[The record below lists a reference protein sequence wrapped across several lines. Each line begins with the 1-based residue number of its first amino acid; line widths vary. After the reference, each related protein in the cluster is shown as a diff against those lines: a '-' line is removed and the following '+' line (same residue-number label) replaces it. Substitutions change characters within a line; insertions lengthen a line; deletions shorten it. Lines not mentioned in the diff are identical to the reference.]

1 MPHINRIRVNNVRYN
16 FGTQYYDDFLMR
28 FSGKNTIYD
37 LANGGGKSVLMLL
50 LLQNMIPNCTLDE
63 KQPIEKL
70 FRTNNGST
78 TIHSLVEWRLS
89 DAHIKDNYKYMLTG
103 FCARKAKE
111 NPEDKVKDTANIEY
125 FNYCIFYRE
134 FNDNDIKNLPLKN
147 GNERIT
153 YNGLKNYLREL
164 EKRDLSLK
172 IYIFERKGEYQR
184 FIADYGIYESEWEI
198 IRGINK
204 TEGHVR
210 TYFESNYK
218 TTRKVVEDLLIE
230 EIIQKSFNSKTYSED
245 REDEMAKTLVE
256 IKDKLVSLLK
266 AKEDIN
272 NYDRQA
278 EVIGDF
284 AKRVDSVK
292 ELYYGK
298 ENLAD
303 EIVRSYYTIGE
314 MLENV
319 EKDKQANEGE
329 IEKITKVI
337 DDYKRDI
344 ESAQVVG
351 ETCKLSEYIDKLT
364 ALEAALKEKTDQNNN
379 AKKEL
384 AIKESI
390 NDYADYLYYKRE
402 RDSLSV
408 AVDNMLSDKA
418 DLIEELRELAAVKF
432 SRNKEKMAEILSE
445 IEKLEG
451 IIAAEEESIK
461 QLATEDKAIEK
472 QIAVEE
478 YLGNAARENLDLLL
492 VQINEKRKE
501 YNGILSF
508 DFSNDEKQLQDK
520 NNQLVE
526 KSSKLT
532 EEQKAVKENISKLK
546 EEEVKIKE
554 DILDNDDRLSLCIDE
569 KNQVMSI
576 LEKAEKLS
584 KVYGER
590 NFNVLKEL
598 IDLKINEAIEEQTS
612 LEEQEKELSV
622 YMKGLENKTI
632 VPANGQLKGVF
643 EYIVRYY
650 GNIAVLGAELVKAL
664 TKEECKEVL
673 EYNPLLP
680 YSIVVKDK
688 YDLIISDTALKELCN
703 FGAPI
708 PVIRYE
714 AIKENTFCVDYN
726 NLDFIRSD
734 EEIFYNEELLEKR
747 KIKLNEELSAITFKK
762 EQIEETLD
770 LLRKDALFVKN
781 YVEKEKAR
789 CEAVQTEYE
798 ELKSQRKAMEG
809 KSEELRVEIA
819 EKEKSLLV
827 ISEELE
833 QTNRYIACLN
843 QDMEIISQL
852 VGMSKKQ
859 EELSED
865 EAVCKTRLRDLSVK
879 YDTLSKRLEAK
890 QAQLAGRKNNVLKL
904 KEDME
909 EIKNKWQDIYKSYYK
924 EGIIANSVM
933 PDSELEARFL
943 GLKKVCEENLTDVS
957 DKQKL
962 INNYDVAMEK
972 ALIAIDYNGVDT
984 KEIQEYYESG
994 KYTTTDKEQLKT
1006 IKRDISV
1013 KEEAILEL
1021 QRNISHIKSEKDRTE
1036 GGIEKSKEKIVEKYG
1051 KFVEPSLEGAN
1062 IVDYIGSKKD
1072 EILKNEALLSGVRNI
1087 LKNIEKNNQ
1096 KYIILQR
1103 DIDKIITNA
1112 KINVGTAKKLLSGVG
1127 DLEERIAQVVE
1138 KNDKFL
1144 KEMYDKREQFEKE
1157 KQMLIDLLV
1166 QMNSHALAD
1175 EMRSN
1180 IILPEGIDEAD
1191 RLINALKE
1199 IVDCI
1204 MLERERVLKSI
1215 EDMEKIKDNFEN
1227 QCIQT
1232 CINIKNELDRLPKLS
1247 KINMDGETISI
1258 ISLTIPYIKEEQYKL
1273 SMEKY
1278 IDDTVSVADSMRN
1291 ETERLKYIRNQ
1302 LSFKRLFSAIVKDM
1316 NGIKLSLY
1324 KRERIK
1330 EQSRYLK
1337 YEEAVGSTGQ
1347 SQGIYIQFLIAI
1359 INYIS
1364 SINSKG
1370 SEGALLKKAIFIDN
1384 PFGAAKDIYIW
1395 EPIFKLLKTNCVQL
1409 IVPARGTTPA
1419 ITGRFDVN
1427 YILGQKLIDGKQ
1439 QTVVVDYCSNVDNEQ
1454 MEYETLTYEQT
1465 ALF

>member
-1 MPHINRIRVNNVRYN
+1 
-16 FGTQYYDDFLMR
+16 
-28 FSGKNTIYD
+28 
-37 LANGGGKSVLMLL
+37 
-50 LLQNMIPNCTLDE
+50 
-63 KQPIEKL
+63 
-70 FRTNNGST
+70 
-78 TIHSLVEWRLS
+78 
-89 DAHIKDNYKYMLTG
+89 
-103 FCARKAKE
+103 
-111 NPEDKVKDTANIEY
+111 
-125 FNYCIFYRE
+125 
-134 FNDNDIKNLPLKN
+134 
-147 GNERIT
+147 
-153 YNGLKNYLREL
+153 
-164 EKRDLSLK
+164 
-172 IYIFERKGEYQR
+172 
-184 FIADYGIYESEWEI
+184 
-198 IRGINK
+198 
-204 TEGHVR
+204 
-210 TYFESNYK
+210 
-218 TTRKVVEDLLIE
+218 
-230 EIIQKSFNSKTYSED
+230 
-245 REDEMAKTLVE
+245 MAKTLVE

-284 AKRVDSVK
+284 AKRVDGVK

-364 ALEAALKEKTDQNNN
+364 ALEAVLKEKTDQNNN

-432 SRNKEKMAEILSE
+432 SRNKEKMAEILRE

-520 NNQLVE
+520 YNQLVE

-532 EEQKAVKENISKLK
+532 EEQKAVEENISKLK
-546 EEEVKIKE
+546 EEGVKIKE

-590 NFNVLKEL
+590 SFNVLKEL
-598 IDLKINEAIEEQTS
+598 IDFKINEAIEEQTS
-612 LEEQEKELSV
+612 LEEKEKELSV
-622 YMKGLENKTI
+622 YMRGLENKTI
-632 VPANGQLKGVF
+632 VPANEQLKSVF

-650 GNIAVLGAELVKAL
+650 GNIAVLGAELVKTL
-664 TKEECKEVL
+664 TKEKCKEIL

-708 PVIRYE
+708 PVIRCE
-714 AIKENTFCVDYN
+714 AVKENTFCVDYN

-770 LLRKDALFVKN
+770 LLKKDALFVKN

-809 KSEELRVEIA
+809 KSEELRIEIA
-819 EKEKSLLV
+819 DKEKSLLV

-833 QTNRYIACLN
+833 QTNRDIACLN

-852 VGMSKKQ
+852 VWLSKKQ

-904 KEDME
+904 KEDIE

-924 EGIIANSVM
+924 EGILANSVM

-1006 IKRDISV
+1006 IKRDILV

-1051 KFVEPSLEGAN
+1051 EFVEPSLEGAD
-1062 IVDYIGSKKD
+1062 IVDYIGSKKE
-1072 EILKNEALLSGVRNI
+1072 EILKNEALLSGVRNV

-1204 MLERERVLKSI
+1204 MLEKERVLKSI

>member
-78 TIHSLVEWRLS
+78 TIHSLIEWRLS

-111 NPEDKVKDTANIEY
+111 NGEDKQKDTANIEY

-153 YNGLKNYLREL
+153 YNGLKSYLREL
-164 EKRDLSLK
+164 EKKDLSLK
-172 IYIFERKGEYQR
+172 VYIFERKGEYQR

-230 EIIQKSFNSKTYSED
+230 EIIQKSFNNKTYSED
-245 REDEMAKTLVE
+245 REDEMAKTLLE

-266 AKEDIN
+266 SKEDIN

-284 AKRVDSVK
+284 AKRVDLVK
-292 ELYYGK
+292 ELYYGR

-303 EIVRSYYTIGE
+303 EIVRCYYTINE
-314 MLENV
+314 MLENI
-319 EKDKQANEGE
+319 EKDKQNNENE
-329 IEKITKVI
+329 IKKITQII

-344 ESAQVVG
+344 ESADIVK
-351 ETCKLSEYIDKLT
+351 ETYKLSDYAGRLIV
-364 ALEAALKEKTDQNNN
+364 LEEELN
-379 AKKEL
+379 AKVSENSIRKKEL

-390 NDYADYLYYKRE
+390 NDYADYLYYKKE

-408 AVDNMLSDKA
+408 AVENMLSDKT
-418 DLIEELRELAAVKF
+418 DLIKELRELATVKF
-432 SRNKEKMAEILSE
+432 LRNKEKTAGISAQ
-445 IEKLEG
+445 IEKSEN
-451 IIAAEEESIK
+451 IILEEEKLIR
-461 QLATEDKAIEK
+461 QLDEEEK
-472 QIAVEE
+472 TIAKKIAVEE
-478 YLGNAARENLDLLL
+478 YLSNDAKEKIEKLSYE
-492 VQINEKRKE
+492 INETRKE
-501 YNGILSF
+501 YGGILSF
-508 DFSNDEKQLQDK
+508 DFLNDKKQAEEKYDKISDKSQLLLNEYENVQKYIEALKD
-520 NNQLVE
+520 E
-526 KSSKLT
+526 GRKLR
-532 EEQKAVKENISKLK
+532 
-546 EEEVKIKE
+546 E
-554 DILDNDDRLSLCIDE
+554 DILDNDEKMSLCIDE
-569 KNQVMSI
+569 KNQVLAI
-576 LEKAEKLS
+576 LEKSEKLS
-584 KVYGER
+584 KVYGEK
-590 NFNVLKEL
+590 NFNVLKEV
-598 IDLKINEAIEEQTS
+598 IEFKIKEATEENLK
-612 LEEQEKELSV
+612 LEEQKKELSA
-622 YMKGLENKTI
+622 YIAGLENGMI
-632 VPANGQLKGVF
+632 VPTNEQIKSVY
-643 EYIVRYY
+643 EYIIRYY
-650 GNIAVLGAELVKAL
+650 GNIAVLGAEIVKAL
-664 TKEECKEVL
+664 SKDKCKEIL

-680 YSIVVKDK
+680 YSIVVKEK
-688 YDLIISDTALKELCN
+688 YSSIISDATLKELCN

-708 PVIRYE
+708 PILRYE
-714 AIKENTFCVDYN
+714 AVKENAYCIDYN
-726 NLDFIRSD
+726 NMDFVRSSD
-734 EEIFYNEELLEKR
+734 EFFYNEELVEKR
-747 KIKLNEELSAITFKK
+747 KIKLNEELSAIVFKK
-762 EQIEETLD
+762 DQIEETLD
-770 LLRKDALFVKN
+770 LMKNDYSFVEN
-781 YVEKEKAR
+781 YLEKEKIR
-789 CEAVQTEYE
+789 CENIQAEYE
-798 ELKSQRKAMEG
+798 NLKAQRKIMETR
-809 KSEELRVEIA
+809 SEKVRLEIA
-819 EKEKSLLV
+819 EKTKSLDD
-827 ISEELE
+827 IKEKLE
-833 QTNRYIACLN
+833 VTN
-843 QDMEIISQL
+843 QDAECIKKDLLIISKLAEAKDEQDKL
-852 VGMSKKQ
+852 IKTEEDSKIK
-859 EELSED
+859 
-865 EAVCKTRLRDLSVK
+865 LRDLKAK
-879 YDTLSKRLEAK
+879 YDTLSKRLEAEK
-890 QAQLAGRKNNVLKL
+890 IQSDDRRKNIVKL
-904 KEDME
+904 KDELE
-909 EIKNKWQDIYKSYYK
+909 EIKNKWNTIYKNYYK
-924 EGIIANSVM
+924 EEIAADSVM
-933 PDSELEARFL
+933 TDEELESRFL
-943 GLKKVCEENLTDVS
+943 GLRKVCEDNLTDVS

-972 ALIAIDYNGVDT
+972 ALIAIDYNGIDI
-984 KEIQEYYESG
+984 KEIKEYYESG
-994 KYTTTDKEQLKT
+994 KYFTTKKDELKA
-1006 IKRDISV
+1006 IKKDISLR
-1013 KEEAILEL
+1013 EEAISEL
-1021 QRNISHIKSEKDRTE
+1021 QKNIGHIKSEKDKTE
-1036 GGIEKSKEKIVEKYG
+1036 GGIEKGKEKIIEKYG
-1051 KFVEPSLEGAN
+1051 EFVEISLESNN
-1062 IVDYIGSKKD
+1062 IENYINTKKEEISKY
-1072 EILKNEALLSGVRNI
+1072 EALLSDMKNT
-1087 LKNIEKNNQ
+1087 LKNIEKSNQ

-1103 DIDKIITNA
+1103 DIDKIITNV
-1112 KINVGTAKKLLSGVG
+1112 KINVGTSKKLLSGVT
-1127 DLEERIAQVVE
+1127 DLEEKIIQVVE

-1175 EMRSN
+1175 EMKNN
-1180 IILPEGIDEAD
+1180 IILPESIDEAD
-1191 RLINALKE
+1191 KLINALKE

-1204 MLERERVLKSI
+1204 MLEKERVLKSI

-1258 ISLTIPYIKEEQYKL
+1258 ISLSIPYIKEEQYKL

-1278 IDDTVSVADSMRN
+1278 IEDTVNVADSMKN

-1302 LSFKRLFSAIVKDM
+1302 LSFKKLFSAIVKDM
-1316 NGIKLSLY
+1316 NGIRLNLY

-1370 SEGALLKKAIFIDN
+1370 SEGASLKKVIFIDN

>member
-111 NPEDKVKDTANIEY
+111 NPEDKAKDTANIEY

-172 IYIFERKGEYQR
+172 VYIFERKGEYQR

-245 REDEMAKTLVE
+245 REDAMAKTLVE

-303 EIVRSYYTIGE
+303 EIVRCYYTIGE

-319 EKDKQANEGE
+319 EKDKQINEGE
-329 IEKITKVI
+329 IEKVTKVI

-351 ETCKLSEYIDKLT
+351 ETYKLSEYIDKLT
-364 ALEAALKEKTDQNNN
+364 ALEAALKEKTEQNNN

-408 AVDNMLSDKA
+408 AVDNMLSGKA

-451 IIAAEEESIK
+451 IIAAEEESTK
-461 QLATEDKAIEK
+461 QLATEDKAIGK

-478 YLGNAARENLDLLL
+478 YLGNAAKEKLDLLL
-492 VQINEKRKE
+492 AQINEKRKE

-508 DFSNDEKQLQDK
+508 DFSNDEKQLKDK
-520 NNQLVE
+520 YNQLVE
-526 KSSKLT
+526 KSSKLA
-532 EEQKAVKENISKLK
+532 EEQKAVEENISKLK
-546 EEEVKIKE
+546 NEGVKIKE
-554 DILDNDDRLSLCIDE
+554 DILDNDDKLSLCIDE

-576 LEKAEKLS
+576 LEKADKLS

-590 NFNVLKEL
+590 SFNVLKEL
-598 IDLKINEAIEEQTS
+598 IDFKIDEAIEEQSS

-622 YMKGLENKTI
+622 YMKSLENKTI
-632 VPANGQLKGVF
+632 VPTNGQLKGVF

-664 TKEECKEVL
+664 TKEKCKEVL

-703 FGAPI
+703 FGTPI

-747 KIKLNEELSAITFKK
+747 KIKFNEELSAITFKK

-809 KSEELRVEIA
+809 KSEELRIEIA
-819 EKEKSLLV
+819 EKEKSLLD

-833 QTNRYIACLN
+833 QTNKDIAGLDK
-843 QDMEIISQL
+843 DMEIISQL
-852 VGMSKKQ
+852 VQLSKKQ
-859 EELSED
+859 EELSEG

-890 QAQLAGRKNNVLKL
+890 KAQLAGRKSNVLKL
-904 KEDME
+904 KEDIE
-909 EIKNKWQDIYKSYYK
+909 EIKNKWQHIYKSYYK
-924 EGIIANSVM
+924 EGIIANSIM

-984 KEIQEYYESG
+984 KKIQEYYESG

-1006 IKRDISV
+1006 IKRDILV

-1051 KFVEPSLEGAN
+1051 EFVEPSLEGAN
-1062 IVDYIGSKKD
+1062 IADYIGSKKE

-1204 MLERERVLKSI
+1204 MLEKERVLKSI

-1302 LSFKRLFSAIVKDM
+1302 LSFKKLFSAIVKDM

>member
-125 FNYCIFYRE
+125 FNYCVFYRE

-245 REDEMAKTLVE
+245 REDAMAKTLVE

-461 QLATEDKAIEK
+461 QLAAEDKAIEK

-520 NNQLVE
+520 YNQLAE

-532 EEQKAVKENISKLK
+532 EEQKAAEENISKLK
-546 EEEVKIKE
+546 EEGAKIKE

-590 NFNVLKEL
+590 SFNVLKEL
-598 IDLKINEAIEEQTS
+598 IDFKINEATEEQTS
-612 LEEQEKELSV
+612 LQEQEKELSV
-622 YMKGLENKTI
+622 YMKGLENETI
-632 VPANGQLKGVF
+632 VPANGQLKGAF

-809 KSEELRVEIA
+809 KSEELRIEIA

-833 QTNRYIACLN
+833 QTNRDIACLN

-852 VGMSKKQ
+852 VWLSKKQ

-890 QAQLAGRKNNVLKL
+890 QAQLAGRKNNILKL
-904 KEDME
+904 KEDIE

-1051 KFVEPSLEGAN
+1051 EFVEPSLEGAN

-1204 MLERERVLKSI
+1204 MLEKERVLKSI